1 MTPKDGDRLSS
12 QCKMYLGTRG
22 CQLHDEEHGVPANRD
37 SLLSGL
43 FRSRFRALGNHHL
56 FEGV

>member
-43 FRSRFRALGNHHL
+43 FRSRF
-56 FEGV
+56 